1 MSSPARKDPFAWV
14 GHVIDGKYRVD
25 SMVGEGGFGVVYRG
39 HHPGFEQPVAIKCLK
54 LKPTLSADARDEF
67 LKRFIAE
74 GKLLHQLS
82 RATADIVQAL
92 DVGVATSPNGTETP
106 YLVLEWLDGT
116 TLDRELRA
124 GAMRGDPKPTLE
136 EAIALLEPAARGL
149 AIAHDQGVSHRDI
162 KPGNLM
168 LTDVG
173 GRLTLKVVDFGIAKA
188 PDDATTSSGPFDSIG
203 AQLQAF
209 TPRYG
214 APEQFSRR
222 YGNTGPWTDVYALAL
237 VLVEVVLG
245 EAALEGDDPV
255 QLYIA
260 SSDISRRPT
269 LRARGFPTN
278 DAVEHVLQRALAVDP
293 RNRFRTVGE
302 FWDALTEAADD
313 PNRPKTRSVRP
324 PPIGPK
330 PGGNKVF
337 TDRVATPMP
346 RPVDLSLTGTGT
358 GTITVMLRDQ
368 ARRKV
373 FWIAALIV
381 TAGVVIGAFWGM
393 TRTSVDANASDA
405 AAAAAPDAAIA
416 AVVPDAAPVATASE
430 DAGPPPGMLYVSPAR
445 FTMGSDK
452 EGKNERPAHDVQLT
466 HAFYI
471 DRTEVTAEAYAACVK
486 AGACT
491 ANVTRKTD
499 GKSVIEV
506 QSALCNSTTDPNFAR
521 QPINCVTYDQA
532 NAYCRWA
539 GKRLPNDA
547 EWELAAR
554 GTDGRDYPWGNDLPR
569 SCRQAVVGG
578 LEGACGKRKGTY
590 DVATTI
596 DGTSPYGVFDMAGN
610 VWEWVGDVFDVYTRD
625 AAVDPFV
632 PPRTAA
638 ARGVIRGGSWDYSA
652 LAAKSAI
659 RLPMDRG
666 WAQPSIGFRCATE
679 AGPTPPRK

>member
-1 MSSPARKDPFAWV
+1 
-14 GHVIDGKYRVD
+14 
-25 SMVGEGGFGVVYRG
+25 
-39 HHPGFEQPVAIKCLK
+39 
-54 LKPTLSADARDEF
+54 
-67 LKRFIAE
+67 
-74 GKLLHQLS
+74 
-82 RATADIVQAL
+82 
-92 DVGVATSPNGTETP
+92 
-106 YLVLEWLDGT
+106 
-116 TLDRELRA
+116 
-124 GAMRGDPKPTLE
+124 
-136 EAIALLEPAARGL
+136 
-149 AIAHDQGVSHRDI
+149 
-162 KPGNLM
+162 M

-188 PDDATTSSGPFDSIG
+188 PDDATTSSGPFDSLG

-245 EAALEGDDPV
+245 EPALEGDDPV

-269 LRARGFPTN
+269 LRARGIPTS
-278 DAVEHVLQRALAVDP
+278 DAVEQVMLRALAVDP
-293 RNRFRTVGE
+293 RNRYRTVGE
-302 FWDALTEAADD
+302 FWDALTAAVED
-313 PNRPKTRSVRP
+313 PNRPKARSVRP
-324 PPIGPK
+324 PPIASKSPT
-330 PGGNKVF
+330 NKVF
-337 TDRVATPMP
+337 ADRLATPMP
-346 RPVDLSLTGTGT
+346 RPAEITVTGT

-373 FWIAALIV
+373 VWIAALLV

-393 TRTSVDANASDA
+393 SRGSGDTNATNGRADA
-405 AAAAAPDAAIA
+405 ATPSASTSSAPTST
-416 AVVPDAAPVATASE
+416 AVVPMVADADNGAPAGMVLVA
-430 DAGPPPGMLYVSPAR
+430 PAH

-471 DRTEVTAEAYAACVK
+471 DRTEVTAEAYGACVK
-486 AGACT
+486 AGACSL
-491 ANVTRKTD
+491 NVTRKTD
-499 GKSVIEV
+499 AKVGVIEV

-521 QPINCVTYDQA
+521 QPINCVTYEQA
-532 NAYCRWA
+532 NAYCRWG
-539 GKRLPNDA
+539 GKRLPNEA

-554 GTDGRDYPWGNDLPR
+554 GTDGRTYPWGEDMPH

-596 DGTSPYGVFDMAGN
+596 DGTSPYGAFDMAGN
-610 VWEWVGDVFDVYTRD
+610 VWEWVGDVFDPYSKD

-632 PPRTAA
+632 PPRVPG

-652 LAAKSAI
+652 LAAKSTI

-666 WAQPSIGFRCATE
+666 WAQPSIGFRCA
-679 AGPTPPRK
+679 K